1 MYQNVRNSVHSPVP
15 EIFDAGA
22 AAVKVRVTHLI
33 HSGVSSD
40 YYLNSST

>member
-1 MYQNVRNSVHSPVP
+1 MYKNARNSVHSPIP
-15 EIFDAGA
+15 EIVDAGA

-33 HSGVSSD
+33 HRGVPSD